1 MTSDEAISVAKQ
13 IGALGYFETSA
24 KENQGVYELFSEAAK
39 IAFVVPMSRIQRQL
53 LGDNAEKDKDS
64 DFKIHTLRTN
74 TDWRH
79 IITQANNL
87 LLSGTDLRSS
97 SLRDLLI
104 TSFNTPQLKDA
115 VGHVEG
121 IQQDIV
127 IMILNHLFPRLSR
140 KLKEIS
146 RIPLESFINSEDIL
160 NFLEAVI
167 KSGLTADIERG
178 VVFVLGNTG
187 VGKTSLAN
195 TLKQFIDNP
204 NQIPMPLL
212 AGEHPNLLETEILEV
227 YDEVS
232 LEHDKELSV
241 VLTKIGEKASLIEL
255 SDENAKLSKTGMKM
269 KKLNLKL
276 VDMGGHQEQSSS

>member
-24 KENQGVYELFSEAAK
+24 KENQGVYELFSEAAR
-39 IAFVVPMSRIQRQL
+39 IAFVVPKSWIQLQL

-64 DFKIHTLRTN
+64 DLKIHTLRTN

-127 IMILNHLFPRLSR
+127 IMILSHLFPRLSR

-212 AGEHPNLLETEILEV
+212 AGEHPDLLETEILEV